1 MKFFAV
7 IDTNVIVSA
16 LLRKNSVPDEILKA
30 VFNGIITPL
39 VNKKILAE
47 YKEVLSR
54 SKFDFLKIDIK
65 SVMNNFKKYGIQIDD
80 DKSKITEI
88 LPDVKDVPF
97 YSVVIASRNER
108 ESFLVTGNIK
118 HFPEK
123 YFIVTP
129 RQMLDKIEGIA

>member
-16 LLRKNSVPDEILKA
+16 VLHWDSVPGKIIQL
-30 VFNGIITPL
+30 VFDNSIIPL
-39 VNKKILAE
+39 INEKILAE
-47 YKEVLSR
+47 YEEVLSR
-54 SKFDFLKIDIK
+54 GKFGFPKANIN
-65 SVMNNFKKYGIQIDD
+65 SVMNIMRKNGIHIDD
-80 DKSKITEI
+80 DESKITEI
-88 LPDVKDVPF
+88 LPDAKDVPF
-97 YSVVIASRNER
+97 YSVVIASQNER

>member
-16 LLRKNSVPDEILKA
+16 VLHWDSVPGKIIQL
-30 VFNGIITPL
+30 VFDNSIIPL
-39 VNKKILAE
+39 INEKILAE

-54 SKFDFLKIDIK
+54 DKFGFPKANIN
-65 SVMNNFKKYGIQIDD
+65 SVMNIMHKNGIHIDD
-80 DKSKITEI
+80 NESKITEI
-88 LPDVKDVPF
+88 LLDAKDVPF

-118 HFPEK
+118 HFPKK